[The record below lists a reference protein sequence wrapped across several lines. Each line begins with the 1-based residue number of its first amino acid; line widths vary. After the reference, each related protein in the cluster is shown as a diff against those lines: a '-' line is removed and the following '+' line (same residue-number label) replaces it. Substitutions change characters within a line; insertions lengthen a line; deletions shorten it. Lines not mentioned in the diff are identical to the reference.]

1 MASRLFQKKA
11 KLRSVFDI
19 IDVICITL
27 VVSVLILT
35 LIFRVGC
42 VQGQS
47 MEPTM
52 YEGDQYIISNLFY
65 TPKQSDII
73 VFLPDLTS
81 EGDSA
86 NEKLY
91 VKRVIATQGQR
102 VQIQKDET
110 GTFRLYVDGQLQQEP
125 YLDENQVTRPPVG
138 QDQLDV
144 TVPQGYVFVLGDNRI
159 NSNDSRTIGCIE
171 TGRIVG
177 KVVLRFFP
185 FQRFSFM

>member
-1 MASRLFQKKA
+1 M
-11 KLRSVFDI
+11 
-19 IDVICITL
+19 
-27 VVSVLILT
+27 
-35 LIFRVGC
+35 
-42 VQGQS
+42 
-47 MEPTM
+47 
-52 YEGDQYIISNLFY
+52 
-65 TPKQSDII
+65 
-73 VFLPDLTS
+73 PDLTS

-144 TVPQGYVFVLGDNRI
+144 TVPQGCVFVLGDNRI

>member
-52 YEGDQYIISNLFY
+52 YEGDQY
-65 TPKQSDII
+65 
-73 VFLPDLTS
+73 TS
-81 EGDSA
+81 P
-86 NEKLY
+86 
-91 VKRVIATQGQR
+91 IC
-102 VQIQKDET
+102 
-110 GTFRLYVDGQLQQEP
+110 F
-125 YLDENQVTRPPVG
+125 TRPSS
-138 QDQLDV
+138 LILL
-144 TVPQGYVFVLGDNRI
+144 YFCRI
-159 NSNDSRTIGCIE
+159 
-171 TGRIVG
+171 
-177 KVVLRFFP
+177 
-185 FQRFSFM
+185 